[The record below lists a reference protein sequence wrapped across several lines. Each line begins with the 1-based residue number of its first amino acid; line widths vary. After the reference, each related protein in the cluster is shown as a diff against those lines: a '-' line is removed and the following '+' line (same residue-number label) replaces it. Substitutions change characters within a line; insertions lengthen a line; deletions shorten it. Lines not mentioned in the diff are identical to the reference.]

1 MKAQMEQFDFQLP
14 PDLKALAEGIARDG
28 FAHVAAAMMRKVLE
42 ADGLTDWDQFAAS
55 WNDLE
60 LDEYMADGGRYR
72 RRRFASFAV
81 STGDVQ
87 RKPHQPHYQSRDY
100 NHLNG
105 GVARWF
111 EPVRDEIAAHP
122 ATRAMIVACNSLFTA
137 LTPEAARPAA
147 WHVEM
152 HQFRIEAQAGM
163 TAQPTPEGLHRD
175 GVDWVLAL
183 LVRRENVERGETL
196 VADPEGKLLGSFILA
211 EPLDSALVDDHRVY
225 HGVTPIHPLDP
236 TRPAWRDVLV
246 LTFRGELCLTSDA
259 CSKQTLSH

>member
-1 MKAQMEQFDFQLP
+1 MERSDLRLP
-14 PDLKALAEGIARDG
+14 SSLKEMAEVLARDG
-28 FAHVAAAMMRKVLE
+28 FAHVPASMMRTALE
-42 ADGLTDWDQFAAS
+42 ADGLADWDRFAAS
-55 WNDLE
+55 WDDLE
-60 LDEYMADGGRYR
+60 LDLYMGDGGRYR

-81 STGDVQ
+81 SSSHVQ

-111 EPVRDEIAAHP
+111 EPVHEDIAAHP
-122 ATRAMIVACNSLFTA
+122 VTLALISTCNDLFTA
-137 LTPEAARPAA
+137 LTPQVARPEA

-152 HQFRIEAQAGM
+152 HQFRIEAQPGV

-183 LVRRENVERGETL
+183 LVRRENVERGETV
-196 VADPEGKLLGSFILA
+196 VADLEKRPIGSFTLTQ
-211 EPLDSALVDDHRVY
+211 PLDSAFVDDARVY

-236 TRPAWRDVLV
+236 THPAWRDVLV
-246 LTFRGELCLTSDA
+246 LTFRGE
-259 CSKQTLSH
+259 

>member
-1 MKAQMEQFDFQLP
+1 MEQFDLKLP
-14 PDLKALAEGIARDG
+14 PNLKEMAEVIVRDG
-28 FAHVAAAMMRKVLE
+28 FAHVTAAMMHKALE
-42 ADGLTDWDQFAAS
+42 ADGLADWNRFAAS
-55 WNDLE
+55 WDDLE

-81 STGDVQ
+81 SPDAVQ

-111 EPVRDEIAAHP
+111 EPVRDDIADHP
-122 ATRAMIVACNSLFTA
+122 AARAMISACNTLFTT
-137 LTPEAARPAA
+137 LTPKAARPAA

-183 LVRRENVERGETL
+183 LVRRENVEQGETQ
-196 VADPEGKLLGSFILA
+196 VADPQGHLLGSFILA

-225 HGVTPIHPLDP
+225 HGVTPIRPLDP

-246 LTFRGELCLTSDA
+246 LTFRAE
-259 CSKQTLSH
+259 